1 MRGRLDLMKLFLWRY
16 IDSDDGWIASSL
28 QVAHAAERGP
38 WLEKQLRIWSR
49 AYISD
54 RDCLPI
60 NVYGRWNV
68 SLLEDEDLAQEIHMH
83 LQGIGKYVKAMD
95 IVHFLDTPEMKVRL
109 KLKKTISLAMAQ
121 RWMRIMDYQWTKNPH
136 GQFVD
141 GHEREDIV
149 DYRQLV
155 FLPFWEN
162 AEPSMRSWT
171 KNIEDA
177 RPVTGPGINTPHI
190 IVWHHDESTFYANDR
205 RKIRWVHSSE
215 TAVPYA
221 KGEGA
226 SLMVAD
232 FVSADYGW
240 LRSQDGKEEARV
252 LFKAGKARQGYFTN
266 EDILMQATTSMD
278 ILERH
283 YPDEKHVLLFDN
295 ATTHQKQAD
304 DALSASKMPKFTPK
318 PGKNWGVETN
328 VIGADGKPVYGAD
341 GKLLKQKVP
350 MANGT
355 FADGSPQ
362 EFYFPTGHV
371 REGVFKGMAVILEER
386 GFVDAPKL
394 RAQCKD
400 FKCAKGATSCCCRRI
415 LYNQPDF
422 IDVKSNLE
430 IICEARG
437 FQVIFLPKFHCEINF
452 IEQCWGYAK
461 RVYQHFPVSSKEAD
475 LERNVLEALE
485 SVPLESMRRY
495 DISCPYFCF

>member
-1 MRGRLDLMKLFLWRY
+1 MVAKRSVSSFVVLERKSSQIVAKVSDKCRTWFVMHIGDMGSHQRGRLDMMRMLLWQY
-16 IDSDDGWIASSL
+16 IDSDSGWIASSL

-38 WLEKQLRIWSR
+38 WLAKHLRVWCQD
-49 AYISD
+49 YISD
-54 RDCLPI
+54 RDCLLI

-68 SLLEDEDLAQEIHMH
+68 SLLEDEDLAQEIHVH

-95 IVHFLDTPEMKVRL
+95 IVHFLDTPKMHARL
-109 KLKKTISLAMAQ
+109 KIKKTISLATAQ
-121 RWMRIMDYQWTKNPH
+121 RWMCIMNYRWTKNPH
-136 GQFVD
+136 GQFVN
-141 GHEREDIV
+141 GHERKDIV
-149 DYRQLV
+149 EYCQSV

-162 AEPSMRSWT
+162 VQPSMKSWT
-171 KNIEDA
+171 ENIED
-177 RPVTGPGINTPHI
+177 VTGPGINTPHI

-232 FVSADYGW
+232 FISANYGW
-240 LRSQDGKEEARV
+240 LRSPDGKEEARV
-252 LFKAGKARQGYFTN
+252 LFKAGKARQGYFSN
-266 EDILMQATTSMD
+266 EDILMQATTAMD
-278 ILERH
+278 ILEKH
-283 YPDEKHVLLFDN
+283 YPDEKHVLLFNN

-304 DALSASKMPKFTPK
+304 DALSVRKMPKFTPK
-318 PGKNWGVETN
+318 PGKNWGVDTN
-328 VIGADGKPVYGAD
+328 VIVVDGKPVYGAD
-341 GKLLKQKVP
+341 GKLLKQKVQ
-350 MANGT
+350 MSNGN

-362 EFYFPTGHV
+362 EFYFLTGHERV
-371 REGVFKGMAVILEER
+371 GTFKGMAVILEER
-386 GFVDAPKL
+386 GFANAPNL

-422 IDVKSNLE
+422 VDVKSNLE
-430 IICEARG
+430 IICETRG

-461 RVYQHFPVSSKEAD
+461 
-475 LERNVLEALE
+475 
-485 SVPLESMRRY
+485 
-495 DISCPYFCF
+495 